1 MIRVLHMVGTMDL
14 GGQETFIMNIFKNV
28 DRTKYQFDFVV
39 QSNNIGY
46 YEEEIKEMG
55 GKIYR
60 ITNFSKNPIKHI
72 IELRRIFK
80 DNHYDVFHRHAN
92 SSIIFIDL
100 LVAKISKVK
109 TRIAHCHST
118 HSNHNNVIHYIFRS
132 FVNQTSNIRL
142 ACSKEAGLFMFG
154 KSNFSVI
161 NNGINIKQFL
171 FNQKTRKKIRK
182 ELNIL
187 DDSLVIGHVGRFA
200 PEKNHDFIINF
211 FERIL
216 EKGINNT
223 ILMLIGDGPCM
234 DKIKKQ
240 VSSKKLEEKVIFL
253 GNKNNV
259 YDYLQAMDIFVFPSL
274 YEGLGISLIEAQA
287 SGLKCIVSDRI
298 PDEAIVTKNV
308 IKKELD
314 AIDDWTNILLEFQ
327 ENEYDRAVFSKNDKL
342 YSYDIINT
350 TNEICK
356 IYKKGSE

>member
-154 KSNFSVI
+154 KSNFNVI

-211 FERIL
+211 FERIQ